1 MKRLVVAAMA
11 AAAAVVMTAPSFAA
25 PPAPNQPAQS
35 TSTKTTAAAKERSA
49 AGVVASY
56 SADTRT
62 LKLQSGSEFKLASGV
77 TTFPRQGERV
87 TVQWKHEGKERIADG
102 VTVAP

>member
-25 PPAPNQPAQS
+25 PPAPNQPAQT
-35 TSTKTTAAAKERSA
+35 TSTKTAAAKEHSA

-56 SADTRT
+56 SADTRM
-62 LKLQSGSEFKLASGV
+62 LKLQSGTQYKLASGV

-87 TVQWKHEGKERIADG
+87 TVQWKHEGKERIADR